1 MQVLSLPG
9 LCPCLVFSH
18 FAQYPL
24 HAYKQFVELS
34 WTEKSV
40 LSYES
45 NSHFILFLDT
55 INSCLH
61 LPDLKF
67 ATSPACRSRTF
78 ISVFSKTGCSEW
90 SGTTPQKRY
99 LDMRRETKGPWGA
112 LWYHGRRVTVGSD
125 HWPQIPALAL
135 VSMWPSAGH
144 VLL

>member
-40 LSYES
+40 LSYEG

-99 LDMRRETKGPWGA
+99 LEHIAVWHRVWEA
-112 LWYHGRRVTVGSD
+112 LLIVHGLEVWMPDLVPCISLP
-125 HWPQIPALAL
+125 HW
-135 VSMWPSAGH
+135 SH
-144 VLL
+144 HTFTCTRN